1 MLEKR
6 HVPTPVIGS
15 LYTLGYAVPGAVAQ
29 LEQLMSNP
37 LMLLVDVRISPRSR
51 WWPHWTKQALRAK
64 WGTRYSHE
72 KRLGNLNY
80 RDHTQPVVLCG
91 PYPEQAIA
99 GAVALLQ
106 QGYSLVLLC
115 ACRNEDT
122 CHRTLVA
129 HMIVDALAALQG
141 NEVR

>member
-1 MLEKR
+1 MHEKDNEYASMS
-6 HVPTPVIGS
+6 GF
-15 LYTLGYAVPGAVAQ
+15 LYTLGYAAPDAVAQ
-29 LEQLMSNP
+29 LEQLMREP

-51 WWPHWTKQALRAK
+51 WWPQWTKHALRAT

-91 PYPEQAIA
+91 PHPEQAIA
-99 GAVALLQ
+99 GAVTLLQ

-115 ACRNEDT
+115 ACRHEET
-122 CHRTLVA
+122 CHRSLVA
-129 HMIVDALAALQG
+129 QLILEALAVSQG